1 MKITI
6 SDIAKKANVST
17 ATVSRVLNNKSD
29 VSDKTRKKIK
39 NIIEKMDYNPSIIAR
54 GLSLNK
60 THTIGLIIPNITN
73 PYFPEIAKGIENK
86 AEKEGYSVVLYNTD
100 NDYEKEM
107 KILRIMQQKQVDGL
121 IVSLTEKTKD
131 YINKLFSKDFPI
143 VQIDRKV
150 IGLKCPS
157 VITDNFFSGYKAT
170 KYLIEH
176 GHRRIAHIVGL
187 PDIQNSIDRLN
198 GYKKALKDYNIELN
212 NEYIVQGDQTIESG
226 YKKGKRLIKLKSAPT
241 AIFSANDLMVI
252 GVYKAAKELSIN
264 IPSDLSI
271 VGHDNINI
279 SSIVNPS
286 ITTMNQPKYKMG
298 EKAAELLIEQLN
310 GKNNISNKVYVSKL
324 IERESVARIERKIK

>member
-39 NIIEKMDYNPSIIAR
+39 KIIEEMDYNPSIIAR

-73 PYFPEIAKGIENK
+73 PYFPEIAKAIESK
-86 AEKEGYSVVLYNTD
+86 AEKEGYSVILYNTD

-107 KILRIMQQKQVDGL
+107 KILKIMQQKQVDGL

-157 VITDNFFSGYKAT
+157 VITDNFLSGYKAT
-170 KYLIEH
+170 KYLIDH
-176 GHRRIAHIVGL
+176 SHTKIAHIVGL

-198 GYKKALKDYNIELN
+198 GYKQALEDHNIELN
-212 NEYIVQGDQTIESG
+212 DKYIVQGDQTIESG
-226 YKKGKRLIKLKSAPT
+226 YEEGKKLLQLKSTPT

-252 GVYKAAKELSIN
+252 GVYNAAKELSIN
-264 IPSDLSI
+264 IPSDISI
-271 VGHDNINI
+271 IGHDNINI
-279 SSIVNPS
+279 SSIVNPT
-286 ITTMNQPKYKMG
+286 ITTIDQPKYKMG
-298 EKAAELLIEQLN
+298 EKATELLIDQLN

>member
-1 MKITI
+1 MKVTI
-6 SDIAKKANVST
+6 SDIAEKANVST

-29 VSDKTRKKIK
+29 VSDKTRRKIKKI
-39 NIIEKMDYNPSIIAR
+39 IEEMDYNPSIIAR

-73 PYFPEIAKGIENK
+73 PYFPEIAKAIENK

-107 KILRIMQQKQVDGL
+107 RILKIMQQKHVDGL

-157 VITDNFFSGYKAT
+157 VITDNFLSGYKAT
-170 KYLIEH
+170 KYLIDH
-176 GHRRIAHIVGL
+176 GHREIAHIVGL
-187 PDIQNSIDRLN
+187 ADIQNSIDRLN
-198 GYKKALKDYNIELN
+198 GYKRALEDHNIELKD
-212 NEYIVQGDQTIESG
+212 EYIVQGDQTIESG
-226 YKKGKRLIKLKSAPT
+226 YKIGKKLLKLKSAPT

-252 GVYKAAKELSIN
+252 GVYNAAKELSIN
-264 IPSDLSI
+264 IPSDISI
-271 VGHDNINI
+271 IGHDNINI
-279 SSIVNPS
+279 SSIVNPA
-286 ITTMNQPKYKMG
+286 ITTIDQPKYKMG
-298 EKAAELLIEQLN
+298 EKATELLMDQLN
-310 GKNNISNKVYVSKL
+310 GKNNISNKVYISKL